1 MRRERMRARIA
12 ERAAL
17 IVPPAPAAAD
27 VPPSHRTR
35 DGHVS
40 SIDAPAKSLQC

>member
-1 MRRERMRARIA
+1 MRRERMRTRIA
-12 ERAAL
+12 DRAAR

-35 DGHVS
+35 SVHAR
-40 SIDAPAKSLQC
+40 SIDAPAKPLQC